1 MKKRILALLFAI
13 IVAVPCFCGCSCS
26 SLSTLSFINAFYGK
40 SDGTAA
46 NAPNAGYK
54 ETLVYDVTYD
64 DEKKDSSIEKDYLDF
79 GFSEGK
85 YTSTLEIIQSI
96 PEKYKDKFS
105 LPESGSRNIYKLET
119 ELTIKSEYKT
129 GGSTY
134 ENTDT
139 ITSVVFFNSCEY
151 AFTPIYSETH
161 SKYLAVYASSGSA
174 TIKVAESNN
183 SVTYNDSKYT
193 VTAKNA
199 VYDLGTENPTFSET
213 EKTYDYESR
222 TLIDNAQL
230 LFVLRNAEIDEEG
243 SLNLPV
249 VSVGYGEYKTLLVN
263 NSAETQRD
271 VTVNGEKK
279 NITVKNLTFAING
292 QNDSGVSQSV
302 VIQKNSAENDRAWL
316 VSYVEP
322 LIIQNSP
329 TRLGSLVYELKEAT
343 YNK

>member
-13 IVAVPCFCGCSCS
+13 IVVVPCFCGCSCS

-40 SDGTAA
+40 PDGTAA

-54 ETLVYDVTYD
+54 ETLVYDVIYD
-64 DEKKDSSIEKDYLDF
+64 DEKKDSSISKDYLDF
-79 GFSEGK
+79 SFSEGK
-85 YTSTLEIIQSI
+85 YTTTLEIIQSI
-96 PEKYKDKFS
+96 PEEYKDKFIP
-105 LPESGSRNIYKLET
+105 PENSNIYKLET
-119 ELTIKSEYKT
+119 KFTINTKYET

-134 ENTDT
+134 ENTDE
-139 ITSVVFFNSCEY
+139 ITSAVFFNSCESS
-151 AFTPIYSETH
+151 FTPIYSETH

-183 SVTYNDSKYT
+183 SVSYNDSKYT

-199 VYDLGTENPTFSET
+199 VYDLGTENPTFDES

-243 SLNLPV
+243 SLSLPV
-249 VSVGYGEYKTLLVN
+249 VSVGYGEYKTLLVK

-302 VIQKNSAENDRAWL
+302 VIQKNSAENDKAWL

-343 YNK
+343 YNG